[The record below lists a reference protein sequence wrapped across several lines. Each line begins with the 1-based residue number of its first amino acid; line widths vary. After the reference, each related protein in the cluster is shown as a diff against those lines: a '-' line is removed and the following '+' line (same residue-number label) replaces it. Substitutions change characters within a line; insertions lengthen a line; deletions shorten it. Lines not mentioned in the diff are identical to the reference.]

1 MEKTLEK
8 DNPKA
13 GRGKLPP
20 LLRFLMVMYV
30 ITIVLSLVVLMATSR
45 DDITYGVDF
54 FSTVIDVIFYGASA
68 WLVYKRMKAA
78 VPVIVAIGL
87 IDVAVSFIEVA
98 MGNSDLGNAIF
109 GTVITALLT
118 VYFLT
123 SKKVRALMTNT
134 FTDEDVEDRDIPTMK
149 DPVFWR
155 NLVLYY
161 CVFSILG
168 HWMEAGF
175 CMLIRAGVVAGS
187 YDPSNTSL
195 WRDWLYPFPPDGVG
209 FVMCVLVLYPF
220 KGWLQRHMK
229 RKWLAIVP
237 SFVVNAIVCTLVEL
251 CFGLAV
257 NTHLQLWNYSDMAFN
272 FMGQICLQNGIGFG
286 IASTV
291 ITWSIYP
298 LLAKQIAWVPK
309 KVMSFIFVAFILFYA
324 MLQSLYLINL

>member
-1 MEKTLEK
+1 MEQTLGK
-8 DNPKA
+8 DRQRAAK
-13 GRGKLPP
+13 GKLPP

-30 ITIVLSLVVLMATSR
+30 ITIVLSLVILMATSR
-45 DDITYGVDF
+45 DDITYGVGF

-68 WLVYKRMKAA
+68 WLVFKRMKAA

-87 IDVAVSFIEVA
+87 IDVAVSFVEVA
-98 MGNSDLGNAIF
+98 MGTTEIGDAVF

-123 SKKVRALMTNT
+123 SKKVKALMTNS

-220 KGWLQRHMK
+220 KNWLQKHMK
-229 RKWLAIVP
+229 RKWLAVVP
-237 SFVVNAIVCTLVEL
+237 SFVVNALVCTLVEL
-251 CFGLAV
+251 CFGLVV
-257 NTHLQLWNYSDMAFN
+257 NTHFELWNYSDMAFN

-298 LLAKQIAWVPK
+298 FLANQIAWVPK
-309 KVMSFIFVAFILFYA
+309 KVMSFVFVAFILFYA